1 MSVVCLV
8 WDVLPSPPC
17 LFLRWS
23 FTLALS
29 LHPLQLVAFSFPF
42 SFCASKGCPAS
53 NGSLT
58 RNLRANQKK
67 PVERPSLEEI
77 DQAIATHTWLH
88 VGNAIELELTPKRR
102 RHL

>member
-29 LHPLQLVAFSFPF
+29 LHPLQLVVFSFPF

-58 RNLRANQKK
+58 RNLRANQKNLLQVN
-67 PVERPSLEEI
+67 P
-77 DQAIATHTWLH
+77 LH
-88 VGNAIELELTPKRR
+88 KVRR
-102 RHL
+102 YPRSTLLPLW